1 MNRNKA
7 LTRVSLG
14 YIFIAT
20 MFIVNVAL
28 GSFVYFGLLSYVSRL
43 VFLSLGLFSIYF
55 YAVLFPTK
63 LLPSVGAILK
73 PVALLALP
81 HILGQLVVEGS
92 EKSYGIIGYVLV
104 LFVACFSTYALIRHQ
119 TDVKKY
125 VAGENYNDYVFFEFT
140 TFKAFE
146 MNLYNIIYLF
156 VNFFILMA
164 SDGDIFTVIIA
175 VIAMLVT
182 VIANYFRTRMTLSD
196 KNIKF
201 SYYVIESLSTACAF
215 AIIIITDFLNLGSLI
230 YIAAAALMI
239 PTVVMTALVYKS
251 LNDFMY
257 K

>member
-7 LTRVSLG
+7 LMRVSLG
-14 YIFIAT
+14 YVFIAI
-20 MFIVNVAL
+20 MFIVNVTL
-28 GSFVYFGLLSYVSRL
+28 SSFVYFGLLSYVSRL
-43 VFLSLGLFSIYF
+43 AFLALGLFSIYF
-55 YAVLFPTK
+55 YAVMFPTK

-73 PVALLALP
+73 PVALLSLP

-92 EKSYGIIGYVLV
+92 EKSYGIIGYVIV

-119 TDVKKY
+119 TNVKKY
-125 VAGENYNDYVFFEFT
+125 IAGENYNDYVFFEFT

-146 MNLYNIIYLF
+146 VNLYSVIYLF

-164 SDGDIFTVIIA
+164 SNGDVTVIVIA
-175 VIAMLVT
+175 VIAMFFADIL
-182 VIANYFRTRMTLSD
+182 NYFRTRMALSD

-201 SYYVIESLSTACAF
+201 SYYVIESVSTACAF
-215 AIIIITDFLNLGSLI
+215 ALIIITDFLNLGSLV

-239 PTVVMTALVYKS
+239 PTAVMTALVYKS